1 MEKSSTLTQT
11 QKESFMRLALL
22 EAQKADA
29 QGEVPIGCVVVL
41 DGEVIGRGHNL
52 REHSQD
58 ATAHAELFAIKAACA
73 NLESWRLE
81 QSQLFVTLEPCPM
94 CSGAMQLARV
104 EECYF
109 GAYDPKGGAG
119 GTLLNLLEDQRF
131 NHWAYVEGGILEAE
145 CGQLL
150 TDFFR
155 QLRAEKKRRKQA
167 LKAQQALDIEAGED

>member
-1 MEKSSTLTQT
+1 MEKSSSLTQEE
-11 QKESFMRLALL
+11 KETFMRLALL
-22 EAQKADA
+22 EAEKAEA

-73 NLESWRLE
+73 NLASWRLE
-81 QSQLFVTLEPCPM
+81 RAQLFVTLEPCPM
-94 CSGAMQLARV
+94 CSGAMQLSRV

-109 GAYDPKGGAG
+109 GAYDPKGGAA

-145 CGQLL
+145 CGQVL

-155 QLRAEKKRRKQA
+155 KLRAEKKRRKQA
-167 LKAQQALDIEAGED
+167 LKAQQATAAEMTE